1 MDTIDLGKKWIV
13 DFNVEKTKLGSFE
26 QFITLML
33 LIQKW
38 MGLFLNP
45 NHFFEEMMLRLPFS
59 SKLNSGPYTVPIAK
73 TAFKKMDPLID
84 SMKFLPPW
92 LFFILLQ

>member
-1 MDTIDLGKKWIV
+1 MDLGNKWIV
-13 DFNVEKTKLGSFE
+13 GFNVEKTKLGSFE

-45 NHFFEEMMLRLPFS
+45 NHFFEETMLRLPFS
-59 SKLNSGPYTVPIAK
+59 SKLNSGPYAVPIAK
-73 TAFKKMDPLID
+73 TAFKKMDSLIH

-92 LFFILLQ
+92 LFFIFLQ